1 MRQTLI
7 KALLTLTFMI
17 CGLESIAQSTP
28 TENRWDNLIKAI
40 SAVESK
46 GNPKAVSGK
55 HVGIL
60 QISPVAVDDCNRI
73 NKMKKNKQRFTYG
86 DRYSVEKSI
95 QMFWII
101 QNFYNPDKG
110 QGDSIRMEYAI
121 RLWNGGC
128 GWKKHPKA
136 TDGYLRKV
144 IKELRK
150 IEKTSN

>member
-17 CGLESIAQSTP
+17 CGLESFAQSTP

-60 QISPVAVDDCNRI
+60 QISPIVVEDCNRI
-73 NKMKKNKQRFTYG
+73 NKLKKNKNRFTYG
-86 DRYSVEKSI
+86 DRYSVKKSI
-95 QMFWII
+95 EMFNII
-101 QNFYNPDKG
+101 QDFYNPSHDREKA
-110 QGDSIRMEYAI
+110 M
-121 RLWNGGC
+121 RLWNGGSNYSIRS
-128 GWKKHPKA
+128 
-136 TDGYLRKV
+136 TNGYVSKV
-144 IKELRK
+144 NKELNK
-150 IEKTSN
+150 IEKVSAQ